1 MSTTGRSEADAPA
14 ASDVASR
21 LESAAFVRLLAARTA
36 GGVAAVGLL
45 AGALDDCGVPYQTSV
60 VGFPAAAANGTDADV
75 TLALGRPAETGQT
88 AIGAGGDPAATAA
101 YDVAAELGSPDP
113 VLALAGTIG
122 SGRQPGSD
130 LLGDVTERGV
140 ERRPGI
146 AAPAVD
152 PADALAYSTLVHAPF
167 SGNREAAAETLGG
180 LEVPEPLDADAR
192 KQVASAVALAVAG
205 DRSATERGT
214 HAVERFLHPLAGGPF
229 GTVGGFGDVLAAT
242 ARERPGLATML
253 ALGGGDTETALS
265 VWRDHGT
272 RAHEAVREAATG
284 RYDGLSVARATAT
297 DGAVPVCTVARLLR
311 AYRSPEPVVLVVADG
326 VAEARAASVGSTLP
340 DDAAGIGRAMATAAA
355 QVGGNGAGTATRGRA
370 TYDCSPTEFVAAFR
384 EVVQ

>member
-21 LESAAFVRLLAARTA
+21 LENAAFVRLLAARTA
-36 GGVAAVGLL
+36 GGVAAAGLL
-45 AGALDDCGVPYQTSV
+45 ADVLDDCGVPYQTSV
-60 VGFPAAAANGTDADV
+60 VGLPAAATNGTDTDV

-88 AIGAGGDPAATAA
+88 AIGTGGDPVATAA

-122 SGRQPGSD
+122 SGHVPGSD
-130 LLGDVTERGV
+130 LLGDVTECGV

-146 AAPAVD
+146 AAPGVD
-152 PADALAYSTLVHAPF
+152 PTDALAHSALVHASF
-167 SGNREAAAETLGG
+167 SGDREAAAETLAS
-180 LEVPEPLDADAR
+180 LELPETLDADAR

-205 DRSATERGT
+205 DQSATERGT

-242 ARERPGLATML
+242 ARERSGLATTL

-265 VWRDHGT
+265 VWRDHGM
-272 RAHEAVREAATG
+272 RAHDAVREAATG

-326 VAEARAASVGSTLP
+326 VAEARAAGVGP
-340 DDAAGIGRAMATAAA
+340 DTTDPAGIGRAMAEAAA
-355 QVGGNGAGTATRGRA
+355 QVGGDGAGTATRGRA

-384 EVVQ
+384 EVFQ